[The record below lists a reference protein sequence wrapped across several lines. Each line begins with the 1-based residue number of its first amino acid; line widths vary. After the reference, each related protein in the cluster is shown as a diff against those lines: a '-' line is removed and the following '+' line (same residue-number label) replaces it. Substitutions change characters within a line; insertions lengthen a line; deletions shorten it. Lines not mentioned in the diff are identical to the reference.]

1 MRADHAWLP
10 SPPRPAR
17 AARVTLPSAESGRR
31 ASVSQR
37 VRAGRRVSTLWLS
50 CAHRAVLTGH
60 AELSLSERAP
70 DWRGLMDRM
79 RYQ

>member
-1 MRADHAWLP
+1 MHADHAWPP

-37 VRAGRRVSTLWLS
+37 VRAGRRVSTLW
-50 CAHRAVLTGH
+50 CRVHTGPFLQATRNCH
-60 AELSLSERAP
+60 CQKEP
-70 DWRGLMDRM
+70 PIGGD
-79 RYQ
+79 